1 MLEKPNTAHVYCCG
15 PRALMEAVRD
25 MTGHWSPANVHFE
38 SFNEGGGVRPDDKP
52 FLVKLASSG
61 AAFEVPVG
69 KSILSVLHEH
79 GCNAAS
85 SCESGTCGTC
95 RTKLLSGEA
104 DHRDMVLLPEEMD
117 SQIMIC
123 VSRAKSDELVI
134 DL

>member
-1 MLEKPNTAHVYCCG
+1 MASASLTGLAPTL
-15 PRALMEAVRD
+15 ALMEAVRD

-52 FLVKLASSG
+52 FMVKLASSG

>member
-1 MLEKPNTAHVYCCG
+1 
-15 PRALMEAVRD
+15 MEAVAVERFHD
-25 MTGHWSPANVHFE
+25 LPEVTLPRHD
-38 SFNEGGGVRPDDKP
+38 EGGGVRPDDKP
-52 FLVKLASSG
+52 FMVKLASSG